1 MPALDVNV
9 MKVADLKRE
18 LKLRGLSISGNKT
31 ELQERLQAVIESDPL
46 LEDSAISGED
56 LLDEDAVL
64 SDENDLLQS
73 PSTAL
78 PTLLPN
84 SSINNKDVNV
94 AEDDLLE
101 SPSCPNFK
109 KIVLKRKN
117 SITTSPTTESTE
129 TKIPTIITS
138 KENSEHSLNKMMK
151 MSERNPI
158 TTISGNNT
166 KNNCNKIIKK
176 VGELTMQERL
186 ELRAKK
192 FGLSVPSTTE
202 DIATSKGV
210 ELKGTKRMTTTANK
224 PLMVNDEKQLELLK
238 KRAERFGCVIS
249 TNLAKV
255 DAQEKL
261 LKRKE
266 RFGGESIITDTKAK
280 MTISMNNITKD
291 EWAERARKRMER
303 FKTNSSNNSN
313 NITVTVVTASTTATA
328 ASN

>member
-1 MPALDVNV
+1 MPALDVNA

-18 LKLRGLSISGNKT
+18 LKIRGLSISGNKT
-31 ELQERLQAVIESDPL
+31 ELQERLQAAIEGDPL

-73 PSTAL
+73 PTAVL
-78 PTLLPN
+78 PTLLPK
-84 SSINNKDVNV
+84 SSIDSKNISGA

-101 SPSCPNFK
+101 SSCPNFK

-117 SITTSPTTESTE
+117 SITTNPTTESTE
-129 TKIPTIITS
+129 TKVSTLTTS
-138 KENSEHSLNKMMK
+138 KENNEHSVNKVMK

-158 TTISGNNT
+158 TMISVNNK
-166 KNNCNKIIKK
+166 KNNDNKIIKK
-176 VGELTMQERL
+176 VGELSMQERL

-192 FGLSVPSTTE
+192 FGLNVSTAE
-202 DIATSKGV
+202 DTGTSKDV
-210 ELKGTKRMTTTANK
+210 EIQGTKRVTTIASK
-224 PLMVNDEKQLELLK
+224 PAVVNDEKQLELLK

-266 RFGGESIITDTKAK
+266 RFGAETIIADAKAK
-280 MTISMNNITKD
+280 TTNINNITKD

-303 FKTNSSNNSN
+303 FKTNASTNNN
-313 NITVTVVTASTTATA
+313 VTNINVTTASTTAAA